1 MRQGGLSA
9 CVRCWVPLLRL
20 AGRGGWASAV
30 AVLVVAEGGVGKG
43 RSCNWTLTSNFSC
56 VLPRMSMQQSSFAL
70 AGVGR
75 ICLIRGGGS
84 VGGEG
89 ASGHLGECAAPQ
101 MAPVRG
107 LT

>member
-1 MRQGGLSA
+1 MRQGGSRSA
-9 CVRCWVPLLRL
+9 FALLVLLLRL

-30 AVLVVAEGGVGKG
+30 AVLDVAEGGVGKG

-75 ICLIRGGGS
+75 ICLIRGGGKCS
-84 VGGEG
+84 LIKSKFI
-89 ASGHLGECAAPQ
+89 A
-101 MAPVRG
+101 
-107 LT
+107 